1 MNKTYHWLS
10 NNRPK
15 SPLTPQGIVIH
26 STAGIG
32 APAQNIVNWFDNPQA
47 QSSAHGVVDWDKYI
61 QCIPY
66 NEVAWH
72 AGYTANSRYIG
83 IEMCEANNQ
92 NDFKRVWDNTV
103 ELCADICNTYGF
115 NPETQILSHHEVSLK
130 WKEVDHIDPDPYFK
144 RFTGYDMTRLKNE
157 ISAATAKDIIS
168 AEDLQKLA
176 NKVAK
181 IDANNKILYEYLAQ
195 VKEIADDSTN
205 KLYTQVRYAPEFAQP
220 ALNYFKDNEFLATEI
235 DSVTKDICF
244 NPPLTYDTVRALTIA
259 YNIMNGKAGV
269 IN

>member
-1 MNKTYHWLS
+1 MNRTYHWLS

-32 APAQNIVNWFDNPQA
+32 APAQNIVNWFDNPKA

-72 AGYTANSRYIG
+72 AGPTANSRYIG
-83 IEMCEANNQ
+83 IEMCETNSSIE
-92 NDFKRVWDNTV
+92 FKKVWDNTV
-103 ELCADICNTYGF
+103 ELCAEICTTYGF
-115 NPETQILSHHEVSLK
+115 DPKTQILSHHEVSLK
-130 WKEVDHIDPDPYFK
+130 WKEVDHIDPDHYFK
-144 RFTGYDMTRLKNE
+144 NFTGYDMTRLKKD
-157 ISAATAKDIIS
+157 ISEALAKDSIS
-168 AEDLQKLA
+168 EEDLQKLA

-181 IDANNKILYEYLAQ
+181 VDANNKILFNYFNQ
-195 VKEIADDSTN
+195 IKDIADKS
-205 KLYTQVRYAPEFAQP
+205 KSQLYLTIKEAPTFAKS
-220 ALNYFKDNEFLATEI
+220 ALNYFVNNKFLAIEKVG
-235 DSVTKDICF
+235 DAFQF

-259 YNIMNGKAGV
+259 YNIIQGKGGE